1 MKKLYITIISIL
13 LLIITIRFIDLYYF
27 KHKEAL
33 NEYLRLTNKIVYGSN
48 APRGRIFDRNGVLL
62 VDNEGINTIIYRKI
76 KNNNDLDIA
85 KKIIGITEIE
95 PASIDEQKR
104 FYLAQNET
112 DYLLTAEELKKI
124 EYRKITSDE
133 IEKIK
138 LERLT
143 EEKLN
148 YTEEEKRIIKTYN
161 LMTKGYEFSNKII
174 KEEISEEECAKIN
187 TLNIAGLS
195 CEYQTKRKYLYDS
208 IKPLIGTVGNIEQET
223 KEFYLE
229 KGYSLTDKV
238 GTSYLEKEYEEYL
251 KGEKAIYKVNK
262 DNSIKLM
269 KDAIPGKDIYLSID
283 INLQNQIY
291 EIIKKQ
297 LDKKDTY
304 QNTEYYNTS
313 YVIISNPNNGEII
326 ASLGLSNVNDEYHNV
341 TTNLLTSS
349 FTVGSVIKGASH
361 TVGYQNNLI
370 EKGKK
375 INDSCVKLYQVPMK
389 CSFKRLGYIDDI
401 TALKTSSNY
410 YQFVTAIKLTGQNY
424 KNNMKLNATEEHFN
438 IYRNTFKSFGLGTK
452 TGIDLENETTGI
464 EGKQIADDLLLN
476 LAIGQYDT
484 YTGYQLTNYINTIAT
499 SGIRYSLHYLKEVKD
514 NSETIYEYKPKILN
528 QIEDTGYFSRITEGF
543 KEVLYNGTGRGYT
556 DTIYKPAGKT
566 GTSEVVY
573 DKNTTTINQTYA
585 MFAPYDNPQYSIV
598 VISPN
603 VSYNNDNN
611 TYIAPINRYISKE
624 VSKLVFEK

>member
-1 MKKLYITIISIL
+1 MKKIYIIIISIL
-13 LLIITIRFIDLYYF
+13 LLIITIRFIDLYYI
-27 KHKEAL
+27 KHEEAL
-33 NEYLRLTNKIVYGSN
+33 NEYLRLTNKIIYGPS
-48 APRGRIFDRNGVLL
+48 APRGRIYDRNGVLL

-76 KNNNDLDIA
+76 KNNNDLEIA
-85 KKIIGITEIE
+85 KKIIEITEIE
-95 PASIDEQKR
+95 PASIAEQKN
-104 FYLAQNET
+104 FYLTQNET
-112 DYLLTAEELKKI
+112 DYLLTTEELKKI
-124 EYRKITSDE
+124 EYRKITSEE
-133 IEKIK
+133 IKKIK
-138 LERLT
+138 LDRLT

-148 YTEEEKRIIKTYN
+148 YTEDEQRIIKTYN
-161 LMTKGYEFSNKII
+161 LMNKGYEFSNKII
-174 KEEISEEECAKIN
+174 KEDVSEEECAKIN
-187 TLNIAGLS
+187 TLNITGLS

-223 KEFYLE
+223 KDYYLE
-229 KGYSLTDKV
+229 KGYSLRDKV

-251 KGEKAIYKVNK
+251 QGEKAIYKVNN
-262 DNSIKLM
+262 DNSITLM
-269 KDAIPGKDIYLSID
+269 KEAIPGKDIYLSID

-291 EIIKKQ
+291 ESIKKQ

-304 QNTEYYNTS
+304 QNTEFYNTS
-313 YVIISNPNNGEII
+313 YVIVSNPNNGEII
-326 ASLGLSNVNDEYHNV
+326 ASLGLSKINNEYHNV

-370 EKGKK
+370 EEGKK

-401 TALKTSSNY
+401 SALKTSSNY
-410 YQFVTAIKLTGQNY
+410 YQFITAIKLTGQKY

-438 IYRNTFKSFGLGTK
+438 IYRNTFKSFGLGAK

-499 SGIRYSLHYLKEVKD
+499 SGTRYSLHYLKEVKD
-514 NSETIYEYKPKILN
+514 NSKTIFEYEPQIIN
-528 QIEDTGYFSRITEGF
+528 QIEDTGYFSRIKEGF

-556 DTIYKPAGKT
+556 DKLYKPAGKT

-585 MFAPYDNPQYSIV
+585 MFAPYDNPEYSIV

>member
-76 KNNNDLDIA
+76 KNNKDLDIA
-85 KKIIGITEIE
+85 KKIIEITEIE

-112 DYLLTAEELKKI
+112 DYLLTTEELKKI

-174 KEEISEEECAKIN
+174 KEEVSEEECAKIN

-223 KEFYLE
+223 KDFYLE

-283 INLQNQIY
+283 INIQNQIY

-297 LDKKDTY
+297 LDKKDSY

-326 ASLGLSNVNDEYHNV
+326 ASLGLSKVNDDYHNA

-361 TVGYQNNLI
+361 TVGYQNKLI
-370 EKGKK
+370 EEGKK

-603 VSYNNDNN
+603 ISYNNDNN